1 MKKRLNKMESKFSW
15 EFPGK
20 DFYVLRIEMVFIAFL
35 ALLVFVFSYFGLGQQ
50 WFPALIFTV
59 VFLGIYLVLSYL
71 VQTIRK
77 AKIKYHLTPQHLE
90 IHKTTMSKIKKEKVP
105 LSSVKHHK
113 LTKTFLGGY
122 VATNT
127 GKRHQLFFNTKA
139 EVDKFEA
146 LIKKHLKRK

>member
-1 MKKRLNKMESKFSW
+1 M
-15 EFPGK
+15 
-20 DFYVLRIEMVFIAFL
+20 
-35 ALLVFVFSYFGLGQQ
+35 
-50 WFPALIFTV
+50 
-59 VFLGIYLVLSYL
+59 FLGIYLVLSYL